1 MKQFQK
7 FGLAAAVATVAVGTV
22 AQNDPAA
29 VSRTETGD
37 LAIIPYYTVK
47 DGTNTGMH
55 IINTTD
61 STQVVKVRLRRGT
74 DSKDA
79 LDFNLVM
86 SPYDEWT
93 ANIGPSGG
101 KSGVKVTTN
110 DTTCTVPT
118 FPAGGAIMPETFS
131 AGATEGYVEII
142 AMAETTDEKQPIAV
156 AAEHAKG
163 VPADC
168 LAVTQNFYRVAALDA
183 KGAAVPGVQATVR
196 GTHTSNLTSNGACSA
211 NAVSAANAT
220 ADGKGGACTGIGGS
234 NLSNFQDSND
244 NALKVSFMLTDP
256 AGGLEAGDNAVM
268 VEGFGD
274 AAMMTNQEVLS
285 FGKNGTLVYD
295 PLNFELPNLAYGAFV
310 SKDDQR
316 ISAGAGAGNDLV
328 NGSMWNELSS
338 ALDADS
344 ISNDWAAFDSG
355 DATVNADWVV
365 TLPGQYTMTNPICDI
380 YSDYTAGSSSAANA
394 ACAASVTATDAAQA
408 YSAAGG
414 ADRNQLPLLLASQ
427 KSTDDTLTTGSNMT
441 LWDREELKLAGP
453 DDTDTPPSGGLG
465 FSPGGQA
472 GSELPVN
479 KILLNNEVNVLAFGD
494 PETASAVVS
503 DLKQTITPASGTKGW
518 GQLAIESDSG
528 EASLWILTG
537 TDDQAVDASLAT
549 DSDQFTPVAES
560 SHIPVVGFALW
571 QRSFAEQAGNYG
583 RMVEHSTVAS
593 SGSNRTHNP
602 YNPS

>member
-101 KSGVKVTTN
+101 ASGVKVTTN
-110 DTTCTVPT
+110 DTTCTVPA

-142 AMAETTDEKQPIAV
+142 AMAETTDELQPIAV
-156 AAEHAKG
+156 AAEHTKG

-168 LAVTQNFYRVAALDA
+168 LAVTQNFYRVAALTSTTSPTA
-183 KGAAVPGVQATVR
+183 IPGLIPSVR

-211 NAVSAANAT
+211 NAVSAADAA
-220 ADGKGGACTGIGGS
+220 ADGSGGACTGNGAA

-285 FGKNGTLVYD
+285 FGLDGTLVYD
-295 PLNFELPNLAYGAFV
+295 PLNFELPNLAYGAFA
-310 SKDDQR
+310 STDANR
-316 ISAGAGAGNDLV
+316 ISAGAVAGNDLV
-328 NGSMWNELSS
+328 NGSMWTELSS

-344 ISNDWAAFDSG
+344 ISNDWASFSSG

-365 TLPGQYTMTNPICDI
+365 TLPGQYTMTNPLCDI
-380 YSDYTAGSSSAANA
+380 YGNYAAGTDSASNA
-394 ACAASVTATDAAQA
+394 ACAASVTATDTAQA

-427 KSTDDTLTTGSNMT
+427 KSTDGTLTTGSNMT

-453 DDTDTPPSGGLG
+453 DDTDTPPTGGLG

-472 GSELPVN
+472 GSTLPVN

-494 PETASAVVS
+494 PEAASAVVS

-518 GQLAIESDSG
+518 GQLAIESASG
-528 EASLWILTG
+528 EASLWIMTG
-537 TDDQAVDASLAT
+537 TDDVAVAASLAT
-549 DSDQFTPVAES
+549 DSTKFTPVALADNVA
-560 SHIPVVGFALW
+560 VVGFALW

-602 YNPS
+602 S